1 MSETEVV
8 VEGSSLELIT
18 KAEADIAI
26 ETAKAYPRNL
36 KASQEECMDLVTMD
50 EKTANDCI
58 YAIPRGGKT
67 IEGPSARFAE
77 SLLYSWGNMVA
88 GSRVIGEDGDFIVAQ
103 GMAHDLQ
110 KNVKIVY
117 EVKRKIVDKYGKRF
131 NADMIQVTANA
142 GCSIALRNAALKVIP
157 KAFWDPMYEA
167 AKKTLIGDSKTLANT
182 VAEALEY
189 LAKFGATTEMVL
201 KQLGLK
207 STEEITA
214 DHIVTLRG
222 TATAIKDG
230 DITVESA
237 FGSGVEEKKGGAADV
252 MEKVAGKEDIKKPA
266 KVSAKK
272 DKAKDGDDY

>member
-1 MSETEVV
+1 MQETESV
-8 VEGSSLELIT
+8 VEGGSLELIT

-26 ETAKAYPRNL
+26 ETAKVYPRDL
-36 KASQEECMDLVTMD
+36 EASQKECMDLVTMD

-117 EVKRKIVDKYGKRF
+117 EVKRKIVDSKGKRF
-131 NADMIQVTANA
+131 NPDMIQVTANA
-142 GCSIALRNAALKVIP
+142 ACSISLRNAALKVIP

-182 VAEALEY
+182 VYEALEY
-189 LAKFGATTEMVL
+189 LAKFGATTDMVL
-201 KQLGLK
+201 AQLKLK

-237 FGSGVEEKKGGAADV
+237 FGTGVEEKKGGAADIEAK
-252 MEKVAGKEDIKKPA
+252 MAEGKKPA
-266 KVSAKK
+266 KKEVKK
-272 DKAKDGDDY
+272 KEKKEGDDY